1 MKVWHTSLFQIIKR
15 PFFELDG
22 MGLDKRMELT
32 STQSFQTAFIILAI
46 PIEKLVFQKG
56 FQSDPSKKFQKF
68 APSMP
73 HREYAS

>member
-32 STQSFQTAFIILAI
+32 SSQLFQTAFIILAI

-56 FQSDPSKKFQKF
+56 FQSDPSKKF
-68 APSMP
+68 
-73 HREYAS
+73 

>member
-1 MKVWHTSLFQIIKR
+1 
-15 PFFELDG
+15 

-56 FQSDPSKKFQKF
+56 FQNDPSKKFQKF